1 MFRDVA
7 VMELTH
13 PEVQNM
19 LKNETEHFDLV
30 IAEMHITLMF
40 GFAHRFQCPL
50 IGISSTEILSEHHA
64 ILGMKIVFLI
74 YVLALKFLK
83 KLF

>member
-7 VMELTH
+7 RMELTH

-40 GFAHRFQCPL
+40 GFAHRFRCPL
-50 IGISSTEILSEHHA
+50 IGISSTEILTEHHA
-64 ILGMKIVFLI
+64 ILGMNIIFLI
-74 YVLALKFLK
+74 YVLALSFK
-83 KLF
+83 KMF